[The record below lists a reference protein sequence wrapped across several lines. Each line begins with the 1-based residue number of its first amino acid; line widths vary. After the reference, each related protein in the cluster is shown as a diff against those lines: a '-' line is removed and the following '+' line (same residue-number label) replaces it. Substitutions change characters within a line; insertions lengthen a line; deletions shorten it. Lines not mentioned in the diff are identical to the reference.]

1 MRENSTNKQKRIIK
15 KYNSSAPFYERRYK
29 KIQYN
34 KYLQIFSEIEL
45 IGKIILD
52 AGCGTGLIAEFL
64 LENKDRK
71 DVCPFA
77 WVGVDISNNMLK
89 EFREKNEQLGLL
101 SHKMNLVQAD
111 IEHLPLRSNRF
122 NTLISIT
129 SYQNVPN
136 IKQGVKESIR
146 ASKDGAEA
154 YISVLKKTVKKS
166 EFLSLIK
173 PIIDDIKIIDNQSI
187 EDLLIKGTINI
198 SSIL

>member
-1 MRENSTNKQKRIIK
+1 
-15 KYNSSAPFYERRYK
+15 
-29 KIQYN
+29 
-34 KYLQIFSEIEL
+34 
-45 IGKIILD
+45 
-52 AGCGTGLIAEFL
+52 
-64 LENKDRK
+64 
-71 DVCPFA
+71 
-77 WVGVDISNNMLK
+77 MLK